1 LNFFYLSHC
10 DIVKRPGRVFNLAK
24 KYGHIGD
31 DRVRKIQA
39 PQMLKAGQRIF
50 GTENF
55 YFPPPKTYF
64 CSEPN
69 DIKTKPSD
77 VKKEL
82 NKDSSSSSDEESSE
96 NNTLSY
102 KDRLKARKSLRDDL
116 NKLDLDDKYLK
127 RKADLTTMEKRV
139 LYKITHVD
147 KIIQT
152 DPIVKELRLICF

>member
-1 LNFFYLSHC
+1 VLINSIILSYWY
-10 DIVKRPGRVFNLAK
+10 IIKLKSPGRVFNLAK
-24 KYGHIGD
+24 KYGHIAD

-69 DIKTKPSD
+69 GPKTKPKTEE
-77 VKKEL
+77 KKEL
-82 NKDSSSSSDEESSE
+82 KGDSSSSSDEDSSE
-96 NNTLSY
+96 NRLSY
-102 KDRLKARKSLRDDL
+102 ADRLKARKSLRENL
-116 NKLDLDDKYLK
+116 NQLDLDDKYLK

-139 LYKITHVD
+139 LYKITHID
-147 KIIQT
+147 KMIQT
-152 DPIVKELRLICF
+152 DPIVN

>member
-1 LNFFYLSHC
+1 M
-10 DIVKRPGRVFNLAK
+10 AK
-24 KYGHIGD
+24 KYGHIAD

-69 DIKTKPSD
+69 ETKPKPNA
-77 VKKEL
+77 KKEFDR
-82 NKDSSSSSDEESSE
+82 DSSSSTDEESSE
-96 NNTLSY
+96 NRLSY
-102 KDRLKARKSLRDDL
+102 KHRLKARRSLRENL
-116 NKLDLDDKYLK
+116 NKLDLDEKYLK

-147 KIIQT
+147 KMIQT
-152 DPIVKELRLICF
+152 DPIVNLFSLAFILKYICT